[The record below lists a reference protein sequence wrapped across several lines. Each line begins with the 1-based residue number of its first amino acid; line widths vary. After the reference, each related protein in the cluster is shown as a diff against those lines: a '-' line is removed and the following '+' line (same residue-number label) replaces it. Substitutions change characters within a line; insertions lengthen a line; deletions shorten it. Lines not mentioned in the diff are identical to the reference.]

1 MGVTEERK
9 QDGRRKEVHS
19 MIDLEPA
26 ARRIAA
32 LAEGVTDDQLRAPT
46 PCPGYAVRNMLGHL
60 LGLSVAFR
68 DAGRK
73 NLGETTGTAP
83 GTFLPDVDDDGGWRG
98 ELPKALDELSATWR
112 DPGAWEG
119 MTQAGSVT
127 FPAAEAGRV
136 ALNELVVHGW
146 DLARATGQAYAPD
159 AASLDASCAMLA
171 AFAQDRPPGGPFGP
185 VVEVAEGAPLLD
197 RVIGLSGRDP
207 SWDPSRSH
215 R

>member
-1 MGVTEERK
+1 
-9 QDGRRKEVHS
+9 

-32 LAEGVTDDQLRAPT
+32 LAEGVTDDQLEAPT

-73 NLGETTGTAP
+73 ELGERTGTAP
-83 GTFLPDVDDDGGWRG
+83 GTVLPDIDDDGNWRG
-98 ELPKALDELSATWR
+98 ELPKALDELAATWR
-112 DPGAWEG
+112 EPGAWEG
-119 MTQAGSVT
+119 MTQAGGIT

-136 ALNELVVHGW
+136 AVDELVVHGW

-159 AASLDASCAMLA
+159 TASLEASCAMLA
-171 AFAQDRPPGGPFGP
+171 AFADDRPPGGAFGP
-185 VVEVAEGAPLLD
+185 VVAVAAGAPLLD

-207 SWDPSRSH
+207 SWAARRPL
-215 R
+215 